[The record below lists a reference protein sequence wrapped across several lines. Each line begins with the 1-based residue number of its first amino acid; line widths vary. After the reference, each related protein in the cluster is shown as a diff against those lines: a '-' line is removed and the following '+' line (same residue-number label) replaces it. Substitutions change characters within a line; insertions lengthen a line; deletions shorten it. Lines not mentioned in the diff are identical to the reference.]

1 MRLDGRTAIVTGGAK
16 GIGLAIVRRLVSE
29 GAKVMIADI
38 DEAAGNAA
46 VEAVSGDGEVRFT
59 ATDVSERLDVHNL
72 VAKTIDAF
80 GSINA
85 LVNNAGIVH
94 AVDFL
99 DLEEAD
105 FDRVMAVNLKGS
117 LLCGQAVARGDR
129 GRGGHGGHEKEG
141 VARSVQLRASA
152 RVALRRRRARARGGL
167 ARARWREWS
176 RGRQSARR
184 RRLARRWA
192 WRAPGASWRFG
203 TWRRRLDLL
212 LSLVRPLLLLLLLEP
227 CFFSQCLLLLSLQ
240 NLLPRF
246 FLLLRALGVLHG
258 LLITHRARDCPRE
271 VKRIRWRGLREHV
284 HGRGSHDML
293 AHSALADRL
302 AQAAVLILEL
312 GEPPVQPLQLGV
324 VLGRERLHRGAA
336 RRRWRSN
343 NASYSGV
350 PTRRG
355 GKGSRCASVC
365 PATSPE
371 GG

>member
-117 LLCGQAVARGDR
+117 LLCGQAVARHMVEQISKGEEPGSIVNMSSINDTFAIANQVPYSVSK
-129 GRGGHGGHEKEG
+129 GGVRQLTKVMALSLAPHGI
-141 VARSVQLRASA
+141 
-152 RVALRRRRARARGGL
+152 RVNAVG
-167 ARARWREWS
+167 
-176 RGRQSARR
+176 
-184 RRLARRWA
+184 
-192 WRAPGASWRFG
+192 PGSIM
-203 TWRRRLDLL
+203 TDLL
-212 LSLVRPLLLLLLLEP
+212 ASVADNPEAKTRILSRTPLGRIGEP
-227 CFFSQCLLLLSLQ
+227 SEIAAVTAFLLS
-240 NLLPRF
+240 
-246 FLLLRALGVLHG
+246 G
-258 LLITHRARDCPRE
+258 D
-271 VKRIRWRGLREHV
+271 
-284 HGRGSHDML
+284 
-293 AHSALADRL
+293 
-302 AQAAVLILEL
+302 
-312 GEPPVQPLQLGV
+312 
-324 VLGRERLHRGAA
+324 
-336 RRRWRSN
+336 
-343 NASYSGV
+343 ASYVTGQTIYADGGRLPLNYTV
-350 PTRRG
+350 PV
-355 GKGSRCASVC
+355 K
-365 PATSPE
+365 E
-371 GG
+371 